1 MPITSGPTRAG
12 SSRVRI
18 ATGTLR
24 RDRWWL
30 QPALTELGLLA
41 FVAYSTWAAFQNA
54 DYYTGPYVSPFYSP
68 CISASCPSGAQTF
81 HATFAVPA
89 AVSPALIVL
98 IFPLGFRVSCYYYRK
113 AYYRSFWLAPPACA
127 VPEPHKRYTGETRFP
142 LILQNV
148 HRYFFLFGVLF
159 ASILTYNAVLAFDFG
174 GHAGIGSR
182 HACPGCQRDP
192 DLGLHPRL
200 PLLPAHHR
208 RPAAGILPASG
219 PLPLLD
225 LGVGAQRQAHAMG
238 VGQPDLG
245 GPHRRLRP
253 ARRQRRHHRREVLL
267 MAPAPAPG
275 KSAAVRVPASPAAPA
290 APNRVR
296 DLPAGRAIPCAR
308 APGLFEPQGEAQ

>member
-1 MPITSGPTRAG
+1 MTAG
-12 SSRVRI
+12 GCS
-18 ATGTLR
+18 
-24 RDRWWL
+24 
-30 QPALTELGLLA
+30 LTELGLLA

-148 HRYFFLFGVLF
+148 HRYFFLSGMLF

-174 GHAGIGSR
+174 GHAGMGAGTLVLVVNAILIWGYTLGCHSCRHIIG
-182 HACPGCQRDP
+182 G
-192 DLGLHPRL
+192 RL
-200 PLLPAHHR
+200 R
-208 RPAAGILPASG
+208 GILPASG

-275 KSAAVRVPASPAAPA
+275 KPAAVRVPASPA

-308 APGLFEPQGEAQ
+308 APGLFEPQGEAR

>member
-127 VPEPHKRYTGETRFP
+127 VPEPHKRYTGETQFP

-159 ASILTYNAVLAFDFG
+159 ASILTYDAVLAFDFG
-174 GHAGIGSR
+174 GHAGMGAGTLVLVVNAILIWGYTLGCHSCRHIIGGRLRAFSR
-182 HACPGCQRDP
+182 HPVRYRFWTWVSVLNGRHMQWAWASLIWVALTDAYI
-192 DLGLHPRL
+192 RL
-200 PLLPAHHR
+200 A
-208 RPAAGILPASG
+208 ASG
-219 PLPLLD
+219 VITD
-225 LGVGAQRQAHAMG
+225 
-238 VGQPDLG
+238 
-245 GPHRRLRP
+245 
-253 ARRQRRHHRREVLL
+253 
-267 MAPAPAPG
+267 
-275 KSAAVRVPASPAAPA
+275 VR
-290 APNRVR
+290 
-296 DLPAGRAIPCAR
+296 
-308 APGLFEPQGEAQ
+308 FF